1 MEVGSALTGRHQSRG
16 LLTVETPVPLRV
28 CLARPTV
35 RRRKKKRRRSKKK
48 RRKGE
53 NTATGETGVMKHCVV
68 PE

>member
-1 MEVGSALTGRHQSRG
+1 MEVRSALTGRHQSGG
-16 LLTVETPVPLRV
+16 LLAAETPVPLRV

-35 RRRKKKRRRSKKK
+35 RRRRRKKK

-53 NTATGETGVMKHCVV
+53 NTAKGETGVMKHCVV